1 MAGERD
7 ELTLLHLS
15 DLHIKNNFPEQEKC
29 RKRFLQFLEEY
40 SQQGLIDYVAIT
52 GDVMH
57 HSDNNNY
64 APAQDFIGRLLESL
78 ELKEDAL
85 FVVPGNHDKDISDLL
100 SRGKKGEKKE
110 EKIKRLEQERKKRE
124 KERTNVKNILNGE
137 SEGNEFLSRFSTYLR
152 FAARYNTGM
161 KVPAFFEGADGKPVG
176 VCVRQKHKVCF
187 VLLNTEWLYVDPAD
201 QTNMMIGN
209 RLVKEIEER
218 VNKYEGYR
226 VITLI
231 HRSFRQLAWEE
242 VYSKEERKSS
252 MDLIIDFSNLIL
264 AGHGHTKSSGVPDF
278 LQNRTQLLEGGAF
291 GALPDGKN
299 HIYKAQAN
307 LLKIN
312 FRQET
317 LEILGLQ
324 YDYKDRKWKKGE
336 IRRYWLKSYL
346 YPLKKETEEMPEND
360 PVEQYPVILVKEDEK
375 EAIEKAILQ
384 RLYGQDH
391 APAGINIVVCSLFET
406 GFGLKEDGR
415 NHLIFYAFLYK
426 KESKRRLAR
435 IFFHKRDALHLS
447 EDQDVCSLIFLEQI
461 S

>member
-1 MAGERD
+1 MAGETD

-29 RKRFLQFLEEY
+29 RECFLRFLEEY

-64 APAQDFIGRLLESL
+64 APARDFIGKLLKSL

-100 SRGKKGEKKE
+100 SLGKKGEKK
-110 EKIKRLEQERKKRE
+110 IEQ
-124 KERTNVKNILNGE
+124 ERTNVKNILKGE
-137 SEGNEFLSRFSTYLR
+137 RAGNEFLSRFGTYLR
-152 FAARYNTGM
+152 FAAPYNTGM
-161 KVPAFFEGADGKPVG
+161 EVPAFFERAGGKPVG

-187 VLLNTEWLYVDPAD
+187 VLLNTEWLYLNPAD
-201 QTNMMIGN
+201 QTNMMVGN
-209 RLVKEIEER
+209 VLVKEIDDM
-218 VNKYEGYR
+218 VYNYEDYR

-242 VYSKEERKSS
+242 VYSEEERKSS

-264 AGHGHTKSSGVPDF
+264 AGHGHTKSSGIPDF

-291 GALPDGKN
+291 GALPDENKQV
-299 HIYKAQAN
+299 YKAQAN

-312 FRQET
+312 FSRET
-317 LEILGLQ
+317 LEILDLQ

-346 YPLKKETEEMPEND
+346 YPLKKETEEMPESD
-360 PVEQYPVILVKEDEK
+360 HVEQYPVISVKKDAK
-375 EAIEKAILQ
+375 EEIEKAILQ
-384 RLYGQDH
+384 RLYGQDR
-391 APAGINIVVCSLFET
+391 APAGINTVMCSLLET

-426 KESKRRLAR
+426 GLSKRRLVH
-435 IFFHKRDALHLS
+435 IFFDKRDALHLS

>member
-1 MAGERD
+1 MAGETD

-29 RKRFLQFLEEY
+29 RKRFLQFLKEY
-40 SQQGLIDYVAIT
+40 RQQGLIDYVAIT

-57 HSDNNNY
+57 YSDNNDY
-64 APAQDFIGRLLESL
+64 TPARDFIGKLLKSL
-78 ELKEDAL
+78 ELKKDAL

-100 SRGKKGEKKE
+100 SLGEEGEEKKEKE
-110 EKIKRLEQERKKRE
+110 EKIDQ
-124 KERTNVKNILNGE
+124 ERTNVKNILNGE
-137 SEGNEFLSRFSTYLR
+137 SEGNKFLSRFSTYLD
-152 FAARYNTGM
+152 FAASYNTGM
-161 KVPAFFEGADGKPVG
+161 EVPAFFEGAGGKPVG

-187 VLLNTEWLYVDPAD
+187 VLLNTEWLYLNPAD
-201 QTNMMIGN
+201 QTNMMIGSV
-209 RLVKEIEER
+209 LVKEIDDM
-218 VNKYEGYR
+218 VYNYEDYR

-242 VYSKEERKSS
+242 VYSEEERKSS

-291 GALPDGKN
+291 GALPDENKQV
-299 HIYKAQAN
+299 YKAQAN

-312 FRQET
+312 FSRET
-317 LEILGLQ
+317 LEILDLQ
-324 YDYKDRKWKKGE
+324 YDYRKSTWKKGD

-360 PVEQYPVILVKEDEK
+360 PVEQYPVISVKNDAK
-375 EAIEKAILQ
+375 EEIEKAILQ

-391 APAGINIVVCSLFET
+391 APDGINTVMCSLFET
-406 GFGLKEDGR
+406 GFGLKKDGR

-426 KESKRRLAR
+426 KESKRELAR
-435 IFFHKRDALHLS
+435 IFFRKRDKLPLS
-447 EDQDVCSLIFLEQI
+447 EDQDVCNLIFLEQI

>member
-29 RKRFLQFLEEY
+29 RKRFLEFLKEY
-40 SQQGLIDYVAIT
+40 RQQGLIDYVAIT

-57 HSDNNNY
+57 YSDNNDY
-64 APAQDFIGRLLESL
+64 APARDFIGRLLESL

-100 SRGKKGEKKE
+100 SLGKKGEKK
-110 EKIKRLEQERKKRE
+110 IEQ
-124 KERTNVKNILNGE
+124 ERTNVKNILNGE
-137 SEGNEFLSRFSTYLR
+137 SEGNEFLSRFSIYLD
-152 FAARYNTGM
+152 FAASYNTGM
-161 KVPAFFEGADGKPVG
+161 EVPAFFEGADGKPVG

-187 VLLNTEWLYVDPAD
+187 VLLNTEWLYLHWAD
-201 QTNMMIGN
+201 QTNMMIGSV
-209 RLVKEIEER
+209 LVKEIDDM
-218 VNKYEGYR
+218 VYNYEDYR

-242 VYSKEERKSS
+242 VYSEEERKSS

-264 AGHGHTKSSGVPDF
+264 AGHGHTKSSGIPDF

-291 GALPDGKN
+291 GALPDENKQV
-299 HIYKAQAN
+299 YKAQAN

-312 FRQET
+312 FSRET
-317 LEILGLQ
+317 LEILDLQ

-360 PVEQYPVILVKEDEK
+360 PVEQYPVISVKKDTK
-375 EAIEKAILQ
+375 EEIEKAILQ
-384 RLYGQDH
+384 RLYGQDR
-391 APAGINIVVCSLFET
+391 APAGINTVMCSLLET
-406 GFGLKEDGR
+406 GFGLKKDGR

-426 KESKRRLAR
+426 GLSKRRLAR